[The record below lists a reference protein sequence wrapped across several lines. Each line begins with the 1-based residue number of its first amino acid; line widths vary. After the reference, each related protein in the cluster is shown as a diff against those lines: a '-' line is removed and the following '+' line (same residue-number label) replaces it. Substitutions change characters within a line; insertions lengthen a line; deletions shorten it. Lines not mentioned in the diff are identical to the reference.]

1 MHLCFSITAHG
12 FGHAAISC
20 AVINQVKEKY
30 PDIKITVLSLVSRI
44 YLQSRLRCEFEL
56 IPLGNDFG
64 MLMVSPVEVD
74 VQASALKYLSLYD
87 NWQQAV
93 DQEKQILEQIKPDCL
108 ISNISPISL
117 DAAMQLNIPTASVA
131 PFNWAQIYQAYCL
144 EPKQPEINQ
153 AKFIFDQMVSIYRW
167 VDFIFK
173 PLPSVPFIRDKEI
186 YVASICDHPPPG
198 SAQLLQKLPAG
209 INKIGLVA
217 LGGLPIK
224 LDLENWPRITGLH
237 WLVDQHVSQ
246 LRDDMS
252 QLSALPFSFLQLV
265 SSCDLILTKPGY
277 GTYCEIAAIAKYQK
291 VRVISIERQ
300 DWPETLFL
308 NQFLSARVPF
318 VEVKLSQLSND
329 YLITVIKQLDL
340 LDYPQVQACEN
351 GALQL
356 VSHLLGQL

>member
-30 PDIKITVLSLVSRI
+30 PDIKITVLSLVSKV

-56 IPLGNDFG
+56 ITLGNDFG

-74 VQASALKYLSLYD
+74 IQASALKYLSLYD

-93 DQEKQILEQIKPDCL
+93 AQEKQILEEIKPDCL
-108 ISNISPISL
+108 ISNISPVSL
-117 DAAMQLNIPTASVA
+117 EAAMQLNIPTASVA

-144 EPKQPEINQ
+144 GPGQREIIQ
-153 AKFIFDQMVSIYRW
+153 AKFIFDNMVSIYER

-173 PLPSVPFIRDKEI
+173 PLPSVPFMQDKEI
-186 YVASICDHPPPG
+186 QVGSICDHPPPE

-209 INKIGLVA
+209 TDKIGLVA
-217 LGGLPIK
+217 LGGLPMK
-224 LDLENWPRITGLH
+224 LDLENWPHITGWH
-237 WLVDQHVSQ
+237 WLVDQHASQ

-252 QLSALPFSFLQLV
+252 QLSTLPFSFLQLV

-291 VRVISIERQ
+291 VRVISLERP
-300 DWPETLFL
+300 DWPETPFL

-329 YLITVIKQLDL
+329 ALITVIKQLDL
-340 LDYPQVQACEN
+340 LDYPQVQTCED
-351 GALQL
+351 GASQL
-356 VSHLLGQL
+356 VSYLLGQL

>member
-30 PDIKITVLSLVSRI
+30 PDIKITVFSLVSKI

-108 ISNISPISL
+108 ISNISPVSL

-144 EPKQPEINQ
+144 EPEQPEINQ
-153 AKFIFDQMVSIYRW
+153 AKFIFDQMVSIYER

-173 PLPSVPFIRDKEI
+173 PLPSVPFMQDKEI
-186 YVASICDHPPPG
+186 QLASICDHPPPE

-237 WLVDQHVSQ
+237 WLVDQHASQ

-300 DWPETLFL
+300 DWPETPFL

-329 YLITVIKQLDL
+329 SLIIVIKQLDL
-340 LDYPQVQACEN
+340 LDYPQVQACED
-351 GALQL
+351 GASQL